1 MFYKKIGISMMM
13 LFIVVVF
20 AACGQRNG
28 EERVE
33 TEPTERIEGKST
45 EKSAPYEDEKAEES
59 SVSNETENEEEE
71 STVSSPKQQFGENCM
86 EEQTFEVQL
95 SEYEK
100 KVWFVSY
107 APTEQNSD
115 VSMQIVSEGETLAE
129 ISPYVPQSL
138 SGEKFGSLDAVS
150 FYDVN
155 YDGNTDIVLIETYGN
170 TSFAAVY
177 YGYNGNEAGEKAFFV
192 IQETLSENISAKLND
207 ITIPAIRTLLSD
219 GKKNGEFTDYKEA
232 YEIVSRLCALESSDE
247 IKYNLI
253 YVNEDDIPELAVGNS
268 GYFMSLYTWSDGSVY
283 TLMDHWGYGAMGN
296 AGYEYSPRKNS
307 VRNDNSDY
315 AGAILYRTYMK
326 INESHVLDTVVQI
339 ESYQFDDVNQ
349 NGIPD
354 ENEMDSIG
362 RYSVNYIGGKE
373 ITDETYQSYDMGD
386 YEYIEVHMTPEDLK
400 SNLIL

>member
-1 MFYKKIGISMMM
+1 MFYKKIGISMML
-13 LFIVVVF
+13 LFIVVTF
-20 AACGQRNG
+20 AACGQRND

-45 EKSAPYEDEKAEES
+45 EKSAPYEDEKPDES

-71 STVSSPKQQFGENCM
+71 SKVSSPKQQFGENCI

-107 APTEQNSD
+107 ALTEQNSD
-115 VSMQIVSEGETLAE
+115 LSMQIVSEGETLAE
-129 ISPYVPQSL
+129 ISPFVPQSL

-177 YGYNGNEAGEKAFFV
+177 YGYAGNEAGEKAFFAA
-192 IQETLSENISAKLND
+192 QEKLSENISAQLND

-219 GKKNGEFTDYKEA
+219 GKKNGEFIDYKEA

-253 YVNEDDIPELAVGNS
+253 YVNEDDIPELAAGNS

-326 INESHVLDTVVQI
+326 INELHVLDTVVQI

-362 RYSVNYIGGKE
+362 RYSVNYIDGKE
-373 ITDETYQSYDMGD
+373 ITDETYNSYDMGD
-386 YEYIEVHMTPEDLK
+386 YEYIEVHMSTENLK